1 MKILL
6 VSVPHTLVVDLFFC
20 AVISFYKI
28 DLVEHPL
35 SQLLG
40 YSDHLLHNMWGPAG
54 CSYELRAAWSIS
66 PLGQSGSDD
75 ALFLGLK
82 RGWKWHTQIHS
93 ELSLAQCSPH
103 FNNYCQP
110 ETLVLIFPLPLHM
123 LLSKRPIFHCEDTCE
138 ICSPSKY
145 FLCYVVGN
153 FHQGNLVKPCRHF
166 LTGLLCTYWIEIMK
180 STRCQCFG
188 PSLC

>member
-110 ETLVLIFPLPLHM
+110 ETLVLIFPLPYTCYYRRGLFFIVKT
-123 LLSKRPIFHCEDTCE
+123 LVRFVLQVNIFCVMWLGTR
-138 ICSPSKY
+138 S
-145 FLCYVVGN
+145 
-153 FHQGNLVKPCRHF
+153 Q
-166 LTGLLCTYWIEIMK
+166 TK
-180 STRCQCFG
+180 SGETVPPFSYR
-188 PSLC
+188 LIVHILD